1 VHVTTL
7 PNQPAD
13 SCPNCGQAAIG
24 AYCSHCG
31 EKRRDRAEWRLSN
44 IASEMF
50 AEFTNLEHSKLW
62 QTFRLLLFKPGQLTR
77 DYWNGRRKRYLG
89 PVKLYFIF
97 FALSLVLYSVHRPT
111 AVYDIRTLA
120 AADSAGGIPRILEAL
135 AEQRGMPVEQVA
147 QELNS
152 RWQSY
157 ISLSQVVYPL
167 FVALALMLLL
177 RRRRL
182 YFAEHLIFALHIL
195 AFLYLSFAIFWPAF
209 LLFGIQ
215 ASMNQYTPAYLAI
228 SAASIIWMAVYLL
241 LALRRAYGEGW
252 VAAAIKSILVFITYM
267 VTSMA
272 FMSATLAL
280 AIAITRRA
288 G

>member
-1 VHVTTL
+1 MDQTT
-7 PNQPAD
+7 PPPPPSDA
-13 SCPNCGQAAIG
+13 CPNCGQPAMG
-24 AYCSHCG
+24 AYCGECG
-31 EKRRDRAEWRLSN
+31 EKRRDRADWKLSS
-44 IASEMF
+44 IAGETF
-50 AEFTNLEHSKLW
+50 AELTNLEHSKLW
-62 QTFRLLLFKPGQLTR
+62 QTFRLLLFKPGELTR
-77 DYWNGRRKRYLG
+77 DYWKGRRKRYLG

-97 FALSLVLYSVHRPT
+97 FALSLVLYSIHRPT

-120 AADSAGGIPRILEAL
+120 AADAAGKIPRILESL
-135 AEQRGMPVEQVA
+135 AETRKTSVEQVA
-147 QELNS
+147 QELNA

-167 FVALALMLLL
+167 FVALALMILVH
-177 RRRRL
+177 RRRFF
-182 YFAEHLIFALHIL
+182 FAEHLIFALHIL
-195 AFLYLSFAIFWPAF
+195 AFLFLSFAIFWPVF
-209 LLFGIQ
+209 LLFGIRTT
-215 ASMNQYTPAYLAI
+215 ADQYTPAFLAV
-228 SAASIIWMAVYLL
+228 SGASLIWTAVYLL

-252 VAAAIKSILVFITYM
+252 VAATIKSILIFITYM

>member
-1 VHVTTL
+1 M
-7 PNQPAD
+7 D
-13 SCPNCGQAAIG
+13 
-24 AYCSHCG
+24 AYCSQCG
-31 EKRRDRAEWRLSN
+31 EKRRDRTEWKLSN

-97 FALSLVLYSVHRPT
+97 FALSLVLYSIHRPT

-120 AADSAGGIPRILEAL
+120 AADAAGKIPRILQSL
-135 AEQRGMPVEQVA
+135 AETRKTSVEQVA
-147 QELNS
+147 QELNA

-167 FVALALMLLL
+167 FVALTLMILL

-182 YFAEHLIFALHIL
+182 FFAEHLIFALHIL
-195 AFLYLSFAIFWPAF
+195 AFLFLSFVIFWPAF
-209 LLFGIQ
+209 LLFGIRTT
-215 ASMNQYTPAYLAI
+215 ADQYTPAFLAV
-228 SAASIIWMAVYLL
+228 SGGSLIWTSVYLL

-252 VAAAIKSILVFITYM
+252 VAATIKSILVFITYM

>member
-1 VHVTTL
+1 ME
-7 PNQPAD
+7 
-13 SCPNCGQAAIG
+13 
-24 AYCSHCG
+24 AYCRQCG
-31 EKRRDRAEWRLSN
+31 EKRLDHADWKLSS
-44 IASEMF
+44 ILGETF
-50 AEFTNLEHSKLW
+50 AELTNLEHSKVW

-97 FALSLVLYSVHRPT
+97 FALSLVLYSIHRPT

-120 AADSAGGIPRILEAL
+120 AADAAGNIPRILESL
-135 AEQRGMPVEQVA
+135 AATRKTSVEQVA
-147 QELNS
+147 QELNA

-167 FVALALMLLL
+167 FVALALILLL

-182 YFAEHLIFALHIL
+182 FFAEHLIFALHIL
-195 AFLYLSFAIFWPAF
+195 AFLFLSFVIFWPAF
-209 LLFGIQ
+209 LLFGIRTTVD
-215 ASMNQYTPAYLAI
+215 QYTPAFLVV
-228 SAASIIWMAVYLL
+228 SAGSLIWTAVYLL

-252 VAAAIKSILVFITYM
+252 VASTIKSILVFITYM

>member
-1 VHVTTL
+1 M
-7 PNQPAD
+7 A
-13 SCPNCGQAAIG
+13 
-24 AYCSHCG
+24 AYCSQCG
-31 EKRRDRAEWRLSN
+31 EKRRDRAEWKLSN

-77 DYWNGRRKRYLG
+77 DHWNGRRKRYLG

-97 FALSLVLYSVHRPT
+97 FALSLVLYSIHRPT

-120 AADSAGGIPRILEAL
+120 AADAAGKIPRVLESL
-135 AEQRGMPVEQVA
+135 AETRKTSVEQVA
-147 QELNS
+147 QELNA

-177 RRRRL
+177 RRRRVF
-182 YFAEHLIFALHIL
+182 FAEHLIFALHIL
-195 AFLYLSFAIFWPAF
+195 AFLFLSFVIFWPAF
-209 LLFGIQ
+209 LLFGIRTT
-215 ASMNQYTPAYLAI
+215 ADQYTPAFLAV
-228 SAASIIWMAVYLL
+228 SAGSLIWTAVYLL

-252 VAAAIKSILVFITYM
+252 VAATIKSILVFITYM

-280 AIAITRRA
+280 AIALTRRA